1 MQTSWNGLALPTL
14 SENVVLTEAYQSWSV
29 PLLLQDTPAI
39 PTSVVLPSLTF
50 GLIIWSYD
58 APLWFAVNAMPTPI
72 APLQSP
78 SVVANQFVV
87 GHIVNANQGVHY
99 TIPDGT
105 MTNTLYLISQD
116 ASVRVAVTALRR
128 LDAGPP

>member
-1 MQTSWNGLALPTL
+1 MQTAWNGLALPTL

-29 PLLLQDTPAI
+29 PLLLQDTPQIA
-39 PTSVVLPSLTF
+39 TVVHLPSLTF

-58 APLWFAVNAMPTPI
+58 APIWFALNAMPEPI
-72 APLQSP
+72 APLQAA
-78 SVVANQFVV
+78 SVAADQFVL

-105 MTNTLYLISQD
+105 MPNTLYLLAQD